1 MTFFDKNRTRE
12 QEQALAGI
20 DMLLEAVGI
29 LNIAL
34 EKTDNDQA
42 HEAVTVL
49 LTQCITTYGLDH
61 PVMQQFFPVLDMI
74 KRRIDSME
82 FDAALRQS
90 KLFEEQLDE
99 VKEIVLGTN

>member
-1 MTFFDKNRTRE
+1 MTFFDKKRTRE

-34 EKTDNDQA
+34 EKTDNAQA

-61 PVMQQFFPVLDMI
+61 PDMQQFLPVLDMI